1 MREGGRRGGREGGR
15 EGVGREGGQER
26 QGGREGGR
34 EGESQ
39 LPPPRCTCW
48 VSLPVTRL
56 GSVLP
61 TSGRAMYCAQPSP
74 VLTWCQACIGTRQA
88 RTPRDLPSN
97 YWAVDPQRKGKSELP
112 PGALARFGRA
122 LPRSEHAVPRPQ
134 IFGAFRSRIGH
145 CLDPM
150 SGDSWRVEEGKRERG
165 GVRAVKRGRNER
177 SGNTGTTWNMEN
189 KARLKLPVEG
199 WCISGQKTVN
209 LHLDLYRSCH
219 VPSPH
224 HSPIFPRMSRRY
236 KGVGPSALP
245 VGRTRTLSPPHYR
258 RLHRPSSRTRSR
270 ARKARAR
277 AGARFL
283 AGARTRWA
291 RSTGMGGGGIWRNQS
306 SFCRRR

>member
-1 MREGGRRGGREGGR
+1 M
-15 EGVGREGGQER
+15 GREGGQER

-236 KGVGPSALP
+236 KGVGPTPPQCAASGQDPNSFLHRII
-245 VGRTRTLSPPHYR
+245 VGSIA
-258 RLHRPSSRTRSR
+258 RLHAPAQGLGRPVHER
-270 ARKARAR
+270 ARVSSLARER
-277 AGARFL
+277 GGRDQPV
-283 AGARTRWA
+283 W
-291 RSTGMGGGGIWRNQS
+291 GGGNMAKPKFILSAPLKR
-306 SFCRRR
+306 